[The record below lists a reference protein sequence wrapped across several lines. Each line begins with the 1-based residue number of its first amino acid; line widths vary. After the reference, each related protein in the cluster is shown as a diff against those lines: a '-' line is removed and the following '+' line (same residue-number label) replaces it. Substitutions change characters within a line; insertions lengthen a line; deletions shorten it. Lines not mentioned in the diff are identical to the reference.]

1 MRILSLIE
9 EGGTPSVRELSALF
23 DALAPITPADL
34 EGDWSGGD
42 FHDTDDASSRE
53 EPAPVHPCH
62 AMLESYRWAGM
73 VVRGPDDVLPVMS
86 WTDGGER
93 VHMTKAKKINPQLRE
108 VKYRGVVS
116 TSLIFDAYPIIDHF
130 RRVSD
135 NTLMALFEAKDKAL
149 KEAGPYFFWV
159 RK

>member
-1 MRILSLIE
+1 MRILTLIE

-42 FHDTDDASSRE
+42 FHDTDDGKE

-62 AMLESYRWAGM
+62 AMLENYRWAGM
-73 VVRGPDDVLPVMS
+73 V
-86 WTDGGER
+86 
-93 VHMTKAKKINPQLRE
+93 LRE

>member
-1 MRILSLIE
+1 MRILALIE
-9 EGGTPSVRELSALF
+9 EGGAPSVRELSALF
-23 DALAPITPADL
+23 DALAPVGPADL

-42 FHDTDDASSRE
+42 FHDTDDGGGV
-53 EPAPVHPCH
+53 EPAAVHPCH
-62 AMLESYRWAGM
+62 AMLENYRWAGM
-73 VVRGPDDVLPVMS
+73 IVKGADDVLPVMS

-93 VHMTKAKKINPQLRE
+93 VHSTYWGGAQLRE
-108 VKYRGVVS
+108 VKFRGVVS
-116 TSLIFDAYPIIDHF
+116 TSLIFDCYPIIDHF

-135 NTLMALFEAKDKAL
+135 NTLMALFEAKDKQL